1 MTGLNSA
8 APPFNPFV
16 GPRPLE
22 KGQPIFGRDLEI
34 AQLFDMLCAE
44 RVVLL
49 YSPSGAGK
57 SSLIQAGLIPRLA
70 EQFDVWKPV
79 RVNLQPET
87 GADPAINRF
96 VRSCNLGF
104 EAGVPERLQRGKD
117 IVSAM
122 SLAQYFAGRPLR
134 PSAPKNIAVI
144 FDQFEEILTVDPLGT
159 ATKRAFFSE
168 LGKLL
173 QDNPRIWA
181 LFVIREDYLAPFD
194 PYEELLPTHLKSR
207 FRLDLLSRAAA
218 GDAIRKTVESAGRT
232 FAPGVPPH
240 PGPLPRLVSDLAMMQ
255 VQQPGGEFQ
264 SEPGPYIE
272 PLHLQVVCRNLWQS
286 LSPGHTIIENDDIES
301 FGDVTRALAE
311 YYETEIAKA
320 SGATEKVD
328 EKIREW
334 VGGDERI
341 ERSIREWVGKKLITT
356 GGTRGQVLREA
367 GKSGG
372 FDNTLVALLIEAH
385 LVRAEH
391 RAGADWYELSH
402 DRMIKPVQESNR
414 LWLEEHL
421 TQLQKTA
428 SLWEEQSKPDGL
440 LLLGASLKEA
450 NAWASRNRPL
460 TPIEEEFLQAS
471 VSRNRSKQL
480 QFAALC
486 TVILFAVGAAVGGFG
501 AWRESIKAHKALA
514 QSAVDDVPQS
524 FKLAGGQGA
533 PVALAELAMAMRYDP
548 DSLGA
553 RAWISSLLARNEWWL
568 PRVSFYQK
576 DLTVADLTRDGKTV
590 LTGSKDGTVQLW
602 DAESGRKLGPPLV
615 GTSPVDYAMFSRDGS
630 RVLVQAGKSAQIWDT
645 RTFKKMGK
653 ALENDDTIFVATFSW
668 DGRLA
673 ATAAGKTV
681 IVWNANTGQI
691 VGKPL
696 THPDFVNSVEF
707 SHALKPDLMLT
718 ASNDGVARVWNSATG
733 ELAGSTP
740 EAHARGAMN
749 YASFNKL
756 DNLIVTG
763 FTRITKSNG
772 FEAKVE
778 VWPYPLSHDPGAKP
792 MGTLTHQDDVR
803 SVAFSEA
810 NPHEVITASDDGTA
824 KIWDVL
830 ACPNGDQAE
839 KSADCSMPPKTLKH
853 EGSVFWAGF
862 SEDGSAVMTASLDDT
877 IQVWSALGGR
887 YFGFPM
893 GGAIPLGREIDGG
906 AINREGNLLL
916 TSSKGGTAQIWSGD
930 LPMTGAGQPVTV
942 PGFKLLDAKLTKDGL
957 FMLAGIENEKAG
969 ESELEVLNEK
979 GAPILKP
986 IPLGAATQFAFSQ
999 DGRHVLLYNRGA
1011 SGDPFGNSNFSN
1023 AQVWDFSTGQPTGSG
1038 KPISGMGEISLSPHG
1053 RRILAHVED
1062 ANGYIERIYDAAA
1075 SKAPTQFAHGGISG
1089 SAFSPQGTNVV
1100 TEFDNSAQVWDT
1112 ASGKLVGKELKHE
1125 GLVND
1130 AEFSQDGER
1139 VVTASDD
1146 GTAAVWDA
1154 STGTMIGQPMR
1165 HGGKVI
1171 RAKFSPDQKGKYV
1184 VTETQNHL
1192 AQVWEVAT
1200 SKRIGATIH
1209 VGDFGSDI
1217 VDLDFSPD
1225 GRMILTHTA
1234 DHAQVWDTMTGKPIG
1249 AQIGPAEKIKSITFT
1264 PDGREVATFAETYS
1278 GVEQTALGSAAT
1290 NRDPA
1295 DYTGLANHFYT
1306 VALGSGSH
1314 RDNELLA
1321 TLAEVVGGYRIDTKT
1336 GAPEVI
1342 EPKERLATIRKL
1354 RKQYKIPDSEDF
1366 LQFFIKMLSEPPKED
1381 FVQSMKMR
1389 LTGFLSHK
1397 N

>member
-1 MTGLNSA
+1 MTGLDSA
-8 APPFNPFV
+8 ATLFNPFV

-22 KGQPIFGRDLEI
+22 KGQPIFGRDPEI

-44 RVVLL
+44 RIVLL

-79 RVNLQPET
+79 RVNLQPES

-104 EAGVPERLQRGKD
+104 EAGVPERLQRSKD

-122 SLAQYFAGRPLR
+122 SMAQYVASRPLR
-134 PSAPKNIAVI
+134 PSAPKNIVLI
-144 FDQFEEILTVDPLGT
+144 FDQFEEILTVDPLRT
-159 ATKRAFFSE
+159 ETKRAFFLE

-194 PYEELLPTHLKSR
+194 PYEELLPTHLKNR

-232 FAPGVPPH
+232 FAPAVPPQ
-240 PGPLPRLVSDLAMMQ
+240 PGPLARLVSDLAMMQ
-255 VQQPGGEFQ
+255 VQQPGGEFK

-286 LSPGHTIIENDDIES
+286 LAPGHTVIEDGDIES

-320 SGATEKVD
+320 SGATEKL
-328 EKIREW
+328 EEHTREW

-341 ERSIREWVGKKLITT
+341 ERAMREWVGKKLITS

-372 FDNTLVALLIEAH
+372 LDNSLISLLIEAH

-402 DRMIKPVQESNR
+402 DRLIKPVQESNR
-414 LWLEEHL
+414 LWLEKHL
-421 TQLQKTA
+421 AQLQKTA

-440 LLLGASLKEA
+440 LLLGADLKEA
-450 NAWASRNRPL
+450 KAWASRNRPL
-460 TPIEEEFLQAS
+460 TPIEEEFLEAS
-471 VSRNRSKQL
+471 MSENRSKQL

-486 TVILFAVGAAVGGFG
+486 TVILLAIGAAVGGFG

-514 QSAVDDVPQS
+514 QSAVDEVGQS
-524 FKLAGGQGA
+524 LQLAGGQGR
-533 PVALAELAMAMRYDP
+533 PIALAHLAMAMRYDP

-553 RAWISSLLARNEWWL
+553 RAWISSLLARKLWWL
-568 PRVSFYQK
+568 PSVSFETN
-576 DLTVADLTRDGKTV
+576 DLTAADLTRDGKMV
-590 LTGSKDGTVQLW
+590 VTGSKDGTIQLW
-602 DAESGRKLGPPLV
+602 DAASGRKLGPPLA
-615 GTSPVDYAMFSRDGS
+615 GPAPVDVAMFCRDGS

-645 RTFKKMGK
+645 RTFKKLGK
-653 ALENDDTIFVATFSW
+653 ALENDDQIEDAGFSW
-668 DGRLA
+668 DCKFA
-673 ATAAGKTV
+673 ATAAGKKVTV
-681 IVWNANTGQI
+681 WHADTGEI
-691 VGKPL
+691 FGKPL
-696 THPDFVNSVEF
+696 VHPDYVSSVEF
-707 SHALKPDLMLT
+707 SHALKPDLVLT

-749 YASFNKL
+749 YVSFNKL

-763 FTRITKSNG
+763 FTRITTSNG

-810 NPHEVITASDDGTA
+810 NPQEVITASDDGTA

-839 KSADCSMPPKTLKH
+839 KSADCSMPPKTLRH

-877 IQVWSALGGR
+877 IQVWSALGGP

-906 AINREGNLLL
+906 EINREGNLLL
-916 TSSKGGTAQIWSGD
+916 TSSKGGTAQIWSRD

-942 PGFKLLDAKLTKDGL
+942 PGFKLMDAKLTKDGL
-957 FMLAGIENEKAG
+957 FMLAGIEENG
-969 ESELEVLNEK
+969 QLVFEVLNEK
-979 GAPILKP
+979 GARVLQPVP
-986 IPLGAATQFAFSQ
+986 VGNATQFAFSQ
-999 DGRHVLLYNRGA
+999 DGRHVLFYNGGD
-1011 SGDPFGNSNFSN
+1011 SGDKFANPSFSD
-1023 AQVWDFSTGQPTGSG
+1023 AQVWDFSTGRPAGSG
-1038 KPISGMGEISLSPHG
+1038 KPISGTGVISLSPHG
-1053 RRILAHVED
+1053 RRILAHVKD
-1062 ANGYIERIYDAAA
+1062 ANGYIERIYDAAGN
-1075 SKAPTQFAHGGISG
+1075 KPPTQFEREGIPQ

-1100 TEFDNSAQVWDT
+1100 TEFGDSAQVWDT
-1112 ASGKLVGKELKHE
+1112 ATGKLVGKELKQN
-1125 GLVND
+1125 GWVND
-1130 AEFSQDGER
+1130 AEFSQDGKR

-1146 GTAAVWDA
+1146 GAAAVWDA
-1154 STGTMIGQPMR
+1154 SAGTMIGQPMR

-1171 RAKFSPDQKGKYV
+1171 RAKFSPDQKGKYI
-1184 VTETQNHL
+1184 VTETQNHV
-1192 AQVWEVAT
+1192 AQVWQVAT

-1209 VGDFGSDI
+1209 VGDFGGDI

-1225 GRMILTHTA
+1225 GKMILTHTA
-1234 DHAQVWDTMTGKPIG
+1234 DHAQVWDTLTGKPIG
-1249 AQIGPAEKIKSITFT
+1249 LQIGPGEKIKSITFT

-1278 GVEQTALGSAAT
+1278 GVELRALDPDAT
-1290 NRDPA
+1290 NEDSSN
-1295 DYTGLANHFYT
+1295 YTGLANHFYT

-1314 RDNELLA
+1314 QDNELLA
-1321 TLAEVVGGYRIDTKT
+1321 TLAEVVGGYRIDPKT

-1342 EPKERLATIRKL
+1342 EPKERLATIQKL
-1354 RKQYKIPDSEDF
+1354 RQQYMIPEKEDF
-1366 LQFFIKMLSEPPKED
+1366 LQFFIKKLSEPPRET
-1381 FVQSMKMR
+1381 FVQSMKIK
-1389 LTGFLSHK
+1389 LTGLLSHK
-1397 N
+1397 K